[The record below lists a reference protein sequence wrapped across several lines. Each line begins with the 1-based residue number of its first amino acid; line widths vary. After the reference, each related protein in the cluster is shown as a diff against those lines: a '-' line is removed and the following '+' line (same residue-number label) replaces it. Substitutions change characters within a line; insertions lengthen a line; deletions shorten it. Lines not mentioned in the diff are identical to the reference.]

1 VGFAAWWKHRWPWL
15 FCGGF
20 VLLLAGA
27 VSLSG
32 VLHGGRGAAP
42 APAVPSAASP
52 VVMAVIPRDLL
63 GKSLA
68 EARDELA
75 SVGFHTIAVESA
87 DGRPI
92 AGDPASTVVAV
103 GGPGAVVPLSTTILL
118 RVGDPPTAA
127 PRVTV
132 PVTEPP
138 ATTQADTPRAIPPTA
153 PPPRPGASS
162 PTTTTTA
169 TEVVYYRN
177 CGQVRRAGAAP
188 LHIGRPGYRPEL
200 DKDGDGVACDKD
212 KDK

>member
-1 VGFAAWWKHRWPWL
+1 VVEAQVAL
-15 FCGGF
+15 A
-20 VLLLAGA
+20 VL
-27 VSLSG
+27 
-32 VLHGGRGAAP
+32 RGLRP
-42 APAVPSAASP
+42 APGGCRVVVRCPARRTWRRTSACRALGG
-52 VVMAVIPRDLL
+52 VAGGDGGDPRDLL
-63 GKSLA
+63 GKTLA

-75 SVGFHTIAVESA
+75 AVGFHTIAVESA

-127 PRVTV
+127 PRVTA